1 LNYVELSEVTKLIRN
16 FISIKHIASCVG
28 QAFLCWRA
36 NYQIQPLIACHE
48 LQIHWLACSIRPMF
62 VGKTSDGRCFWKVNF
77 WLVVWNMNFLTFHS
91 VGNVIIPTDEV
102 IFFRGVAQPPTRFR
116 CLPIPPWKDITT
128 MIST

>member
-28 QAFLCWRA
+28 QAFLWWRA

-77 WLVVWNMNFLTFHS
+77 WLVVWNMNFMTFDIL
-91 VGNVIIPTDEV
+91 GF
-102 IFFRGVAQPPTRFR
+102 IFSFSWECHHPN
-116 CLPIPPWKDITT
+116 
-128 MIST
+128 